1 MKATAKEI
9 EALAPA
15 GFWGR
20 TRRAFGIFTK
30 EEKEGLR
37 YARKVH
43 ALGVRIAKGKTVL
56 VTRPGWLRQ
65 EDYRS
70 LRNLQK
76 KVDGRRAR

>member
-9 EALAPA
+9 EALVPV

-20 TRRAFGIFTK
+20 VRRAFGIFT
-30 EEKEGLR
+30 EDEKEVLR

-43 ALGVRIAKGKTVL
+43 GLAVRIAKGKTAL
-56 VTRPGWLRQ
+56 ATRPEWLRQ